1 MDSQNTQLTMQIVPD
16 ECSCVQDSTLLKAA
30 SHAVHDA
37 YNNPVLEAYDS
48 LLSDINNALA
58 LKSFIEEENRML
70 KQENDKLVIDSRR
83 KDESIITKEEEI
95 GRLLEKNLTCSR
107 MQTFK
112 IDEAAKEISAS
123 AQLIELKY
131 EVREVNTSYAEL
143 SINYYLT

>member
-1 MDSQNTQLTMQIVPD
+1 MQIVPD

>member
-1 MDSQNTQLTMQIVPD
+1 MDSQNTQLIMQIVPD
-16 ECSCVQDSTLLKAA
+16 EYSCVQDSTLLKAA